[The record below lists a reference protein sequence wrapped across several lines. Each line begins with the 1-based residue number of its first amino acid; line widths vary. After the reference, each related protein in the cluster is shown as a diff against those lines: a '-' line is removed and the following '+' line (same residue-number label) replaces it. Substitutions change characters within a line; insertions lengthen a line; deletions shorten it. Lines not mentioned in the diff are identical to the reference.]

1 MRIIS
6 LSAIYPNERFA
17 TEGRSVAF
25 LDRALAKLEVQATTL
40 VLKPWIP
47 LWLANRVDRWKHLG
61 VRSRIEEGGG
71 GQVVFS
77 HYLHIPPRY
86 RLDLCVYAMALQTI
100 HLIKK
105 IDCSFDVI
113 HGQSLYPSALAAGL
127 VARRF
132 RVPFVITLRDDL
144 SHLEDRLSKSGPSFA
159 KLVKQMFH
167 HVNGILVHGPAIL
180 RDLPRYL
187 PKKRSIPALMAPN
200 GVDVEGIERIL
211 SSLPPSQLHPW
222 GSIVSVGYLYRLK
235 GIHENLRALKILD
248 ERGLRDWKY
257 TVVGDGPYRE
267 ELKDLSIKLGL
278 KDRVRFEGRVPFE
291 KAIAYMRE
299 ADIFS
304 LPSFAESFGNVYA
317 EAAVCG
323 KPVVGCR
330 GYGAEVTVRDGET
343 GILVAPRDVQEQANA
358 LVFLLRNPETARA
371 MGQKGR
377 EMIREFTWER
387 TARIYKE
394 VMEEVIHPK

>member
-1 MRIIS
+1 MRILT
-6 LSAIYPNERFA
+6 LSTIYPNEKNDHI
-17 TEGRSVAF
+17 GRSVAF
-25 LDRALAKLEVQATTL
+25 LDQALAEVGVEGVTL
-40 VLKPWIP
+40 FFRPWIP
-47 LWLANRVDRWKHLG
+47 AFLAEGVERWRDLALRNRVEKKNGHT
-61 VRSRIEEGGG
+61 
-71 GQVVFS
+71 VVFDQYF
-77 HYLHIPPRY
+77 HFPRRY
-86 RLDLCVYAMALQTI
+86 RLDLSARFMMRRAKRIISQNRGTFNL
-100 HLIKK
+100 
-105 IDCSFDVI
+105 I
-113 HGQSLYPSALAAGL
+113 HGQSIYPAGLAACL
-127 VARRF
+127 LSERF
-132 RVPFVITLRDDL
+132 QVPFIITLRDDL

-159 KLVKQMFH
+159 NLVNKMFH
-167 HVNGILVHGPAIL
+167 HVNGIFVHGPAIL

-187 PKKRSIPALMAPN
+187 PPKRSIPVLMAPN
-200 GVDVEGIERIL
+200 GVDVEGIERVL
-211 SSLPPSQLHPW
+211 SSLPSPHLHPW

-235 GIHENLRALKILD
+235 GIHENLGALKILD
-248 ERGLRDWKY
+248 EQGLRDWQY

-291 KAIAYMRE
+291 KAIGYMRE

-343 GILVAPRDVQEQANA
+343 GLLVPPRDVQAQANA
-358 LVFLLRNPETARA
+358 LAYLLRNPETARA

-377 EMIREFTWER
+377 ERIREFTWER

-394 VMEEVIHPK
+394 VMEEVIHPN